1 MDDRYKNDI
10 SRPASYGRGPALTY
24 IHTGT
29 IFSHL
34 SSYPFLL
41 SRYVGTANIAKVLF
55 TQANRFGVVM
65 AWHGDGGLWSYRIV
79 VVRGFGL

>member
-1 MDDRYKNDI
+1 MDDRYRNDI
-10 SRPASYGRGPALTY
+10 SRPASYGRGSALTY

-41 SRYVGTANIAKVLF
+41 SRYETANIAKGSF

-65 AWHGDGGLWSYRIV
+65 AWHGDGGLWSYRIA